1 MNANSTYFIG
11 KDHIACEDYAVAWS
25 NPQSE
30 MGVAIV
36 CDGCSASPDVDF
48 GARMLAKSAENL
60 ILTRGDDPTIMTD
73 AYEFGSYT
81 ITTAEEIFDVLPVL
95 HPNALDATL
104 LVAMANKPKNTLVVF
119 MYGDGVLVHRT
130 NTTVHTAHINLSSGA
145 PDYLSYH
152 LDPLREQAYLDAFE
166 DNKKIIIIRE
176 GDKESVRDD
185 YGPFNP
191 FIYDTTVAEGDVIA
205 VISDGINSFRKMNND
220 PIPWNDLIEEFTGYK
235 TFEGEFVLRRVAAF
249 KRKCLKEGVTH
260 SDDISVGAIVI

>member
-1 MNANSTYFIG
+1 MNTNSTYAIG
-11 KDHIACEDYAVAWS
+11 KEHIVCEDYALSFVDARFG
-25 NPQSE
+25 NAF
-30 MGVAIV
+30 AIV

-152 LDPLREQAYLDAFE
+152 LDSARFAAYKAMENNIKQVSSTSYGTTIQVNTKPLEPYVYKNE
-166 DNKKIIIIRE
+166 VK
-176 GDKESVRDD
+176 
-185 YGPFNP
+185 
-191 FIYDTTVAEGDVIA
+191 EGDVIA
-205 VISDGINSFRKMNND
+205 VISDGINSFRQANND
-220 PIPWNDLIEEFTGYK
+220 PIPWTELVDEFTGYK
-235 TFEGEFVLRRVAAF
+235 NFEGQFVQRRLAAF
-249 KRKCLKEGVTH
+249 KRKCLKDCVTH
-260 SDDISVGAIVI
+260 SDDISVAAIVI